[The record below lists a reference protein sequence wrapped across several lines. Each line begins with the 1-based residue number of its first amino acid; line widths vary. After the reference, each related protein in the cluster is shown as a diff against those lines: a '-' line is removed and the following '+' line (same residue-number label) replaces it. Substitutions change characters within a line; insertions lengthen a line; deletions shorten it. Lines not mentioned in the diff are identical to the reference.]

1 MITHDDYQWLFRKAP
16 VMATSIAENGTYLDV
31 NDAMLLRL
39 GYARGDMVGHSPEEF
54 ATPECAE
61 RIRKE
66 LRPALRRTGKLESKP
81 ISFITRSG
89 EVVDCVT
96 DALVEFNRAGEYL
109 RTVALYSEISDQARA
124 NFKYR
129 TLYRSTPAMLHTVD
143 GNGMIVTVTD
153 HWLNKLGF
161 TRDEVVGKP
170 ITDFFSLRDRKF
182 YADGGMQE
190 LISDG
195 DFSNL
200 ERQMLAKDGT
210 VLDLLMSAISHRDDA
225 GDVDRMLVASK
236 DVTEWRRA
244 ERELRRTLAENAR
257 LREELE
263 RERDYLREE
272 VNVAMNFGRMIGTS
286 SALQKMLRRVEAVA
300 ETPASVLVQGESGVG
315 KELVAHAIHMQS
327 PRADGPLVKV
337 NCASIP
343 KELFESEFF
352 GHVKGA
358 FTGAHRDRIGRFQL
372 ADGGTIF
379 LDEVGEIPHELQG
392 KLLRVLQ
399 ESEFER
405 VGDDVTRSV
414 DVRVIAATNRDLE
427 QLIVQGDFREDLFYR
442 LSVFPVDVPPLRERG
457 EDIVQLAQY
466 FLEQTC
472 NDFGRDSLT
481 LTRAQTANLRAY
493 DWPGNVRELKNVI
506 ERAVI
511 LSTGKVLRLD
521 LSMPGLKVD
530 SHEMAVTAANNDE
543 VLTETDM
550 REFQKSNTIRALNRA
565 NWKVSGKGGAA
576 ELLGVRPTTLADRVR
591 TLRIKKP
598 VRRARDRSAT

>member
-1 MITHDDYQWLFRKAP
+1 MITQDDYQWLFRKAP
-16 VMATSIAENGTYLDV
+16 VMATSIAEDGVYLDV
-31 NDAMLLRL
+31 NDAMLQRL
-39 GYARGDMVGHSPEEF
+39 GYEREDMVGHRPEEF
-54 ATPECAE
+54 ATPESAVRVNE
-61 RIRKE
+61 E
-66 LRPALRRTGKLESKP
+66 LRPALRRTGKLENKP
-81 ISFITRSG
+81 VSLVARSG
-89 EVVDCVT
+89 EVIECVT
-96 DALVEFNRAGEYL
+96 NAFVEFDREGQFL
-109 RTVALYSEISDQARA
+109 RTVAMYSEISDQARI

-143 GNGMIVTVTD
+143 GNGLIVTVTD
-153 HWLNKLGF
+153 HWLQKLGYS
-161 TRDEVVGKP
+161 RDEVVGRP
-170 ITDFFSLRDRKF
+170 ITDFFSSADRRL
-182 YADGGMQE
+182 YANGRLKK
-190 LISDG
+190 LIKEG
-195 DFSNL
+195 AFNNL
-200 ERQMLAKDGT
+200 ERQMMTKDGH
-210 VLDLLMSAISHRDDA
+210 VVDLVMSAIAHRDA
-225 GDVDRMLVASK
+225 SGEVDHMLVASK
-236 DVTEWRRA
+236 DVTERKRA

-272 VNVAMNFGRMIGTS
+272 VNVAMNFGRIVGTS
-286 SALQKMLRRVEAVA
+286 PALRRMLKRVEAVA

-315 KELVAHAIHMQS
+315 KELVAHAIHVRS

-358 FTGAHRDRIGRFQL
+358 FTGAHRDRVGRFQL

-379 LDEVGEIPHELQG
+379 LDEVSEIPIELQG

-414 DVRVIAATNRDLE
+414 DVRVIAATNRNLE
-427 QLIVQGDFREDLFYR
+427 QLIVDGEFREDLFYR

-457 EDIVQLAQY
+457 EDIVQLAQH

-472 NDFGRDSLT
+472 MDFGREPLT
-481 LTRAQTANLRAY
+481 LTRAQTEILRTYA
-493 DWPGNVRELKNVI
+493 WPGNIRELKNVI

-511 LSTGKVLRLD
+511 LSQGKVLRLD
-521 LSMPGLKVD
+521 LSMPGL
-530 SHEMAVTAANNDE
+530 TADVVNAE
-543 VLTETDM
+543 VQDGGDDGILTENAM
-550 REFQKSNTIRALNRA
+550 KEFQKANLVRALKQADWR
-565 NWKVSGKGGAA
+565 VSGKGGAA

-591 TLRIKKP
+591 TFKIKKP
-598 VRRARDRSAT
+598 TR